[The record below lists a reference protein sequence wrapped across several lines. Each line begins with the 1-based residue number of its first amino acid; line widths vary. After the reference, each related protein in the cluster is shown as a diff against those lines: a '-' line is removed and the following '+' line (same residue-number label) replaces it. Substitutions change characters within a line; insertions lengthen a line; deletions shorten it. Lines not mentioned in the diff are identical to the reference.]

1 MICPLCQ
8 HRFEAAD
15 MPCNTGCPMHRACKV
30 LCCPR
35 CHYEFV
41 EESVIVNFVKRL
53 VGRREGAG
61 SAGGA
66 AGKGALP

>member
-8 HRFEAAD
+8 HRFNED
-15 MPCNTGCPMHRACKV
+15 EMPCNTGCPMHRMCKV

-41 EESVIVNFVKRL
+41 EESVIVNFVKKL
-53 VGRREGAG
+53 VGKRPAKVGQAR
-61 SAGGA
+61 
-66 AGKGALP
+66 

>member
-1 MICPLCQ
+1 
-8 HRFEAAD
+8 